1 MSYLREVS
9 TRIRLEGATSSA
21 ELDASTVILR
31 LEEAGRTLLALP
43 NRGCRPADTG
53 SGWPAVVH
61 DFSEAYGY
69 GEVEV
74 RAPIPS
80 PQAITR
86 MDEALQ
92 WVALIPEQKVSLRKI
107 VLLRALLHPVSD
119 RHLWSWRKIGR
130 KFGWSHEAVRT
141 WHAQGIDAIVAG
153 ANGLGPTSRKN

>member
-1 MSYLREVS
+1 MSYVPASDGRLRPDG
-9 TRIRLEGATSSA
+9 RLSSA
-21 ELDASTVILR
+21 VFDAETVILR

-43 NRGCRPADTG
+43 NKGCRPADTG

-61 DFSEAYGY
+61 DFTEAYGY

-74 RAPIPS
+74 SVPVPS

-92 WVALIPEQKVSLRKI
+92 WVRLIPEQRVSLRKI

-141 WHAQGIDAIVAG
+141 WHAQGIDVIVAG
-153 ANGLGPTSRKN
+153 VNGLGLTSRKN

>member
-1 MSYLREVS
+1 MSYLREVDA
-9 TRIRLEGATSSA
+9 RLDPDGRLSSSA
-21 ELDASTVILR
+21 LDAETVILR

-43 NRGCRPADTG
+43 NKGCRPADTG

-74 RAPIPS
+74 RVPVPS

-86 MDEALQ
+86 MDEALR
-92 WVALIPEQKVSLRKI
+92 WVRLIPDHRTSVRKI
-107 VLLRALLHPVSD
+107 VLLRALLHPISE
-119 RHLWSWRKIGR
+119 RNLWSWRKIGR

-153 ANGLGPTSRKN
+153 MNSVGSSSRKN